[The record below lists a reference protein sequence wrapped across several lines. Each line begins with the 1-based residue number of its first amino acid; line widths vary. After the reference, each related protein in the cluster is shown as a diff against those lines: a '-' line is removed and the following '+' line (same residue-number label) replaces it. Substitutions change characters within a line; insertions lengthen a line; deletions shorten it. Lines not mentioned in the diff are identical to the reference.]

1 MDACLHMGTP
11 PWSETDCYGSNGY
24 GQLAQNPAQWPSTL
38 GIILGTGLGNST
50 TGVSVADN
58 YMCAIQSSGVIQCS
72 GRGTLGELGNGQ
84 AGIFWQPQTVGNGQR
99 FWSVT
104 TGYSHAC
111 ALDPNN
117 QAYCWGEGQWGEVG
131 NGASGLWTTPQAVVG
146 GHTFTAIA
154 AGLVHTCGIG
164 TDGHIWCWGNNGFAQ
179 MGVSYLSGGWW
190 PSPVQVMDPPT

>member
-104 TGYSHAC
+104 TGGRRLWKSWIRRH
-111 ALDPNN
+111 DVR
-117 QAYCWGEGQWGEVG
+117 GSRGIVSEG
-131 NGASGLWTTPQAVVG
+131 ATSL
-146 GHTFTAIA
+146 
-154 AGLVHTCGIG
+154 
-164 TDGHIWCWGNNGFAQ
+164 
-179 MGVSYLSGGWW
+179 
-190 PSPVQVMDPPT
+190 